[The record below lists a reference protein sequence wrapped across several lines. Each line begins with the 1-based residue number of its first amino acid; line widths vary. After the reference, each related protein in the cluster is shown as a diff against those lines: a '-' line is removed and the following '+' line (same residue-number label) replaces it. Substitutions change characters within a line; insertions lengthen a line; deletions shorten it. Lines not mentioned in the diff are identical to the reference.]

1 MTPKSSQE
9 ASNRPAD
16 HGDQPLDRSCRQG
29 ARPPRYI
36 FAEPVGGGDI
46 DMGLQS
52 LAGTAALHRDDDVA
66 GLRHVV
72 SCIVLPQVVP
82 ERQT

>member
-1 MTPKSSQE
+1 MTPNSIHE
-9 ASNRPAD
+9 ASAHSTD
-16 HGDQPLDRSCRQG
+16 HGDQPLDRICRQG
-29 ARPPRYI
+29 ARPSRNV

-46 DMGLQS
+46 DVGPQS